1 MPPQLV
7 ERISASLAAERDRH
21 PLPGDGADVQ
31 PLVGSRL
38 GSSSSASESSAASST
53 SSAAHSRTST
63 GRSSRGWL
71 LGLSGVAA
79 AAAVGGVV
87 VINALGPTGTA
98 ADPVAQAQFRFGAGS
113 APASPSTDSAAPSA
127 SPSASSSASPSA
139 SESAASPAQTANP
152 GSVTGALSAAQVH
165 VQLSST
171 QYSDA
176 HLSEQA
182 AALWRS
188 PQPPLRA
195 LSAESTAIGPIGTPL
210 GVSQCLS
217 ALGVSGVSRAVVDL
231 AVYDG
236 APAAVVVTDGADGRD
251 VRVVNRQC
259 GAASTSVLAGPL
271 TLR

>member
-7 ERISASLAAERDRH
+7 ERISASLAAEREHR
-21 PLPGDGADVQ
+21 PLPDDGADVR
-31 PLVGSRL
+31 PLLASRR
-38 GSSSSASESSAASST
+38 GAAPSPSSAASS
-53 SSAAHSRTST
+53 SAASGDLSRASA

-87 VINALGPTGTA
+87 VINALGPTGSA
-98 ADPVAQAQFRFGAGS
+98 ADPVAQAQFHFGANGS
-113 APASPSTDSAAPSA
+113 DAVTAPASPTTDFASPSA
-127 SPSASSSASPSA
+127 SPSASGSP
-139 SESAASPAQTANP
+139 AAPAQTATP
-152 GSVTGALSAAQVH
+152 GSAAGALSAAQVH

-171 QYSDA
+171 QYSHA
-176 HLSEQA
+176 HLSDQA
-182 AALWRS
+182 AALWSS

-210 GVSQCLS
+210 GVSQCLT
-217 ALGVSGVSRAVVDL
+217 ALGVSDVSRAVVDL

-251 VRVVNRQC
+251 VRVVSRQC

>member
-1 MPPQLV
+1 MPPHRV
-7 ERISASLAAERDRH
+7 ERISASLAAERERR
-21 PLPGDGADVQ
+21 PLPDEGADVR
-31 PLVGSRL
+31 PLLASRR
-38 GSSSSASESSAASST
+38 GVPASPSSAASPATAPGDPSR
-53 SSAAHSRTST
+53 AAT

-87 VINALGPTGTA
+87 VINALGPTGSA
-98 ADPVAQAQFRFGAGS
+98 ADPVAQAQFHFGGDGS
-113 APASPSTDSAAPSA
+113 NAVTAPASPTTDSA
-127 SPSASSSASPSA
+127 SPS
-139 SESAASPAQTANP
+139 SAASSPSSESPAAPAQTANP
-152 GSVTGALSAAQVH
+152 GSTAGALSAAQVH

-182 AALWRS
+182 AALWSS
-188 PQPPLRA
+188 PRPPLRA

-210 GVSQCLS
+210 GVSHCLA
-217 ALGVSGVSRAVVDL
+217 ALGVSDVSRAVVDL

-236 APAAVVVTDGADGRD
+236 APAAVVITDGAGGRD
-251 VRVVNRQC
+251 VRVVSRQC
-259 GAASTSVLAGPL
+259 GSASTSVLAGPL

>member
-31 PLVGSRL
+31 PLVGSRR
-38 GSSSSASESSAASST
+38 GSSSSASSASSASE

-98 ADPVAQAQFRFGAGS
+98 ADPVAQAQFRFGANGS
-113 APASPSTDSAAPSA
+113 DAATGPASPTTDSAAPSA
-127 SPSASSSASPSA
+127 SPSASESP
-139 SESAASPAQTANP
+139 AAPAQTANP